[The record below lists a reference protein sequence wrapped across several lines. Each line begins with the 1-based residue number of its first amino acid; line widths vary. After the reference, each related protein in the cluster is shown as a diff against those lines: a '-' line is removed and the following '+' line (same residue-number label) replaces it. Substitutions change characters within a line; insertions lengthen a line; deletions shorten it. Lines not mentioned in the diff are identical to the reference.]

1 MKKFEIFVK
10 LFVVLLVIFCFESY
24 FKGEIIMFNL
34 IMKADIVTKFA
45 ALVAAMLTV
54 VILVFIVGMTID
66 PFFGLRWLS
75 NLLTQYMSQDSMLSV
90 IITLQVAKYFLLFW
104 LAHRVLIIVRNI
116 KRTVRKK

>member
-1 MKKFEIFVK
+1 
-10 LFVVLLVIFCFESY
+10 
-24 FKGEIIMFNL
+24 MFNL
-34 IMKADIVTKFA
+34 LLKSDIVTKFA

-90 IITLQVAKYFLLFW
+90 IITLQVAKYFGLLW

-116 KRTVRKK
+116 KRTVRKNK

>member
-1 MKKFEIFVK
+1 
-10 LFVVLLVIFCFESY
+10 
-24 FKGEIIMFNL
+24 MFNL
-34 IMKADIVTKFA
+34 LLKSDIVTKFA

-90 IITLQVAKYFLLFW
+90 IITLQVAKYFFLFW

-116 KRTVRKK
+116 KRTLRKK

>member
-1 MKKFEIFVK
+1 M
-10 LFVVLLVIFCFESY
+10 L
-24 FKGEIIMFNL
+24 NL
-34 IMKADIVTKFA
+34 ILKADIMVKFA

-104 LAHRVLIIVRNI
+104 LSHCVLIIVRNI
-116 KRTVRKK
+116 KRTVRKNK

>member
-1 MKKFEIFVK
+1 
-10 LFVVLLVIFCFESY
+10 
-24 FKGEIIMFNL
+24 MFNL

-75 NLLTQYMSQDSMLSV
+75 NLLTQYMSQDTMLSIV
-90 IITLQVAKYFLLFW
+90 ITLQVAKYFVLFW
-104 LAHRVLIIVRNI
+104 LAHRVLVIVRNI
-116 KRTVRKK
+116 KRAIKPVRLVKNK

>member
-1 MKKFEIFVK
+1 
-10 LFVVLLVIFCFESY
+10 
-24 FKGEIIMFNL
+24 MFNL
-34 IMKADIVTKFA
+34 LLKSDIVTKFA

-90 IITLQVAKYFLLFW
+90 IITLQLAKYFCLFW

-116 KRTVRKK
+116 KRTVRKNK

>member
-1 MKKFEIFVK
+1 
-10 LFVVLLVIFCFESY
+10 
-24 FKGEIIMFNL
+24 MFNL
-34 IMKADIVTKFA
+34 IMKADVVVKFA
-45 ALVAAMLTV
+45 ALVATLLTV
-54 VILVFIVGMTID
+54 VILVFIIGMTVD

-90 IITLQVAKYFLLFW
+90 IITLQVAKYFGLFW

>member
-1 MKKFEIFVK
+1 
-10 LFVVLLVIFCFESY
+10 
-24 FKGEIIMFNL
+24 MFNL
-34 IMKADIVTKFA
+34 LLKSDIVTKFA

-104 LAHRVLIIVRNI
+104 LAHRVLVITRNI
-116 KRTVRKK
+116 KRALKPRKNK

>member
-1 MKKFEIFVK
+1 
-10 LFVVLLVIFCFESY
+10 
-24 FKGEIIMFNL
+24 MFNL
-34 IMKADIVTKFA
+34 LLKSDIVTKFA

-90 IITLQVAKYFLLFW
+90 IMTLQVAKYFALFW

-116 KRTVRKK
+116 KRTVRKNK

>member
-1 MKKFEIFVK
+1 M
-10 LFVVLLVIFCFESY
+10 LQ
-24 FKGEIIMFNL
+24 L
-34 IMKADIVTKFA
+34 ILKSDAMVKFA

-75 NLLTQYMSQDSMLSV
+75 NLLTQYMSQDSMLSI
-90 IITLQVAKYFLLFW
+90 IITLQVAKYFGLFW
-104 LAHRVLIIVRNI
+104 LAHRILIIVRNI

>member
-1 MKKFEIFVK
+1 MLQLILK
-10 LFVVLLVIFCFESY
+10 SN
-24 FKGEIIMFNL
+24 IM
-34 IMKADIVTKFA
+34 VKFA
-45 ALVAAMLTV
+45 ALVAAMLTA

-90 IITLQVAKYFLLFW
+90 IITLQVAKYFGLFW

>member
-1 MKKFEIFVK
+1 
-10 LFVVLLVIFCFESY
+10 
-24 FKGEIIMFNL
+24 MFNL

-116 KRTVRKK
+116 KRTVRKNK

>member
-1 MKKFEIFVK
+1 MISIYRFDEFIF
-10 LFVVLLVIFCFESY
+10 Y

-54 VILVFIVGMTID
+54 VILVFIIGMTID

-75 NLLTQYMSQDSMLSV
+75 NLLTQYMSQDSMLSIV
-90 IITLQVAKYFLLFW
+90 ITLQVAKYFGLFW

>member
-1 MKKFEIFVK
+1 M
-10 LFVVLLVIFCFESY
+10 LQ
-24 FKGEIIMFNL
+24 L
-34 IMKADIVTKFA
+34 ILKSDAMVKFA
-45 ALVAAMLTV
+45 ALVAAILTV

>member
-1 MKKFEIFVK
+1 
-10 LFVVLLVIFCFESY
+10 
-24 FKGEIIMFNL
+24 MFNL
-34 IMKADIVTKFA
+34 IMKADIVVKFA
-45 ALVAAMLTV
+45 ALVATLLTV
-54 VILVFIVGMTID
+54 VILVFIIGMTVD

-90 IITLQVAKYFLLFW
+90 IITLQVAKYFGLFW